1 MRDCDVGKV
10 RIDDLYNLIIVISQ
24 FLKLEVKVVQPRDEL
39 HFRGVAFDD
48 DELFLEDAFDDKPA
62 AVMFQ
67 SSFAKQF
74 VEANV
79 LLFIKPER
87 VLMTRRWGLL
97 SGLVGQF
104 SVCIH
109 NIGKKSA
116 PGLAERA
123 PLSDKCQFVGQR
135 YSSLASSEA
144 KDPLPKTSIEDSD
157 KRLAGVLKPGNF
169 PLQYYNR
176 RAPKKSPANGLE
188 RTGADISSEA
198 FYLVVYCGRKEF
210 FIIRILEFIALWQL
224 LQLYRQR

>member
-1 MRDCDVGKV
+1 MGYCNVGEV
-10 RIDDLYNLIIVISQ
+10 TIYGFYNLVVVISQ
-24 FLKLEVKVVQPRDEL
+24 LLELEVKVVQPRDEL

-48 DELFLEDAFDDKPA
+48 DELLLEDAFDDKPA
-62 AVMFQ
+62 AVIFQ

-87 VLMTRRWGLL
+87 VLMPRRWGLL

-109 NIGKKSA
+109 NIGKKRVA
-116 PGLAERA
+116 TWERPRPRRA
-123 PLSDKCQFVGQR
+123 STFVGQR

>member
-1 MRDCDVGKV
+1 
-10 RIDDLYNLIIVISQ
+10 
-24 FLKLEVKVVQPRDEL
+24 
-39 HFRGVAFDD
+39 
-48 DELFLEDAFDDKPA
+48 
-62 AVMFQ
+62 
-67 SSFAKQF
+67 
-74 VEANV
+74 
-79 LLFIKPER
+79 
-87 VLMTRRWGLL
+87 MTRERHPASQSEHL
-97 SGLVGQF
+97 SY
-104 SVCIH
+104 
-109 NIGKKSA
+109 
-116 PGLAERA
+116 AENFFGIR
-123 PLSDKCQFVGQR
+123 R